1 LLIHGLCFAAE
12 FLARLLNLYVCW
24 NDQNIRPQRG
34 LLQKKEE
41 KPMRISPHWILACLS
56 LCLAQPLAAQD
67 KPVEYV
73 PTNLSD
79 TVTMVKGQGG
89 NIAVSAGADGVFII
103 DDQLK
108 PLTDQLIAAIRK
120 IDDRPVRFVIN
131 THYHGDHVGGNE
143 TLGKTGSVIIAHDNI
158 RRRMS
163 SDQFNHFFNDTTP
176 AYPAGSLPVVTFND
190 RVTLHLNG
198 ESVAVHH
205 VPRGH
210 TDGDSIV
217 HFPASN
223 VLHMG
228 DIYFNGLYP
237 YVDLDGGGSIQGMIA
252 AVELGLDLAD
262 DQTRIIPGHGALSNR
277 AELQAYHDFLT
288 KARDNVQ
295 ALVDQG
301 LDLEQ
306 AIAAQPT
313 AEWDEALGG
322 VWITPPQFVT
332 FIFNSLTGVDR
343 YTAPASQETDTE

>member
-1 LLIHGLCFAAE
+1 MICT
-12 FLARLLNLYVCW
+12 
-24 NDQNIRPQRG
+24 
-34 LLQKKEE
+34 
-41 KPMRISPHWILACLS
+41 RILTLACLS
-56 LCLAQPLAAQD
+56 MLFAPVLAAQD

-73 PTNLSD
+73 PTPLSD

-103 DDQLK
+103 DDQLQ
-108 PLTDQLIAAIRK
+108 PLTDQLLAAIRR

-143 TLGKTGSVIIAHDNI
+143 SLGKAGSVIIAHDNI
-158 RRRMS
+158 RRRMN
-163 SDQFNHFFNDTTP
+163 SDQFNSFFDSTTP
-176 AYPAGSLPVVTFND
+176 AYPPASLPVVTFND

-228 DIYFNGLYP
+228 DIFFNGLYP
-237 YVDLDGGGSIQGMIA
+237 YIDLDGGGSVQGMIG
-252 AVELGLDLAD
+252 AVELGLGLAD
-262 DQTRIIPGHGALSNR
+262 AQTRIIPGHGALSNR
-277 AELQAYHDFLT
+277 TELQAYHDFLV

-295 ALVDQG
+295 ALIDQG
-301 LDLEQ
+301 RDLEQ
-306 AIAAQPT
+306 AIAAKPT
-313 AEWDEALGG
+313 AEWDESLGG
-322 VWITPPQFVT
+322 VWIKPAQFVT
-332 FIFNSLTGVDR
+332 FIYNSLSGVDH
-343 YTAPASQETDTE
+343 YTAPASQETETE

>member
-1 LLIHGLCFAAE
+1 MTLRNLESVMTSNTIRTFRIASASLLAL
-12 FLARLLNLYVCW
+12 
-24 NDQNIRPQRG
+24 
-34 LLQKKEE
+34 
-41 KPMRISPHWILACLS
+41 ILAGS
-56 LCLAQPLAAQD
+56 LAAQD

-73 PTNLSD
+73 PTQLSD

-108 PLTDQLIAAIRK
+108 PLTEQLLAAIRK

-143 TLGKTGSVIIAHDNI
+143 ALGATGSVIIAHDNI

-163 SDQFNHFFNDTTP
+163 TDQFNNFFNNTTP
-176 AYPAGSLPVVTFND
+176 AYPPESLPVVTFND

-198 ESVAVHH
+198 ESVTVHH

-217 HFPASN
+217 HFPVSN
-223 VLHMG
+223 VVHMG
-228 DIYFNGLYP
+228 DIFFNGLYP
-237 YVDLDGGGSIQGMIA
+237 YIDLDGGGSIQGMIG
-252 AVELGLDLAD
+252 AVELGLSLAD
-262 DQTRIIPGHGALSNR
+262 DQTRIIPGHGTLSNR
-277 AELQAYHDFLT
+277 TELQAYHEFLA
-288 KARDNVQ
+288 KARANVQ

-301 LDLEQ
+301 LGLEQ
-306 AIAAQPT
+306 VIAAQPT

-322 VWITPPQFVT
+322 VWITPQQFVT
-332 FIFNSLTGVDR
+332 FIYNSLTGVDH
-343 YTAPASQETDTE
+343 YTAPPSQDTDTE

>member
-1 LLIHGLCFAAE
+1 M
-12 FLARLLNLYVCW
+12 
-24 NDQNIRPQRG
+24 IRT
-34 LLQKKEE
+34 
-41 KPMRISPHWILACLS
+41 HFTTLACLS
-56 LCLAQPLAAQD
+56 MLFAPLLAAQD

-73 PTNLSD
+73 PTQLSD

-103 DDQLK
+103 DDQLQ
-108 PLTDQLIAAIRK
+108 PLTDQLLAAIRK

-143 TLGKTGSVIIAHDNI
+143 SLGKTGSVIIAHDNI
-158 RRRMS
+158 RRRMN
-163 SDQFNHFFNDTTP
+163 SDQFNSFFDRTTP
-176 AYPAGSLPVVTFND
+176 AYPPASLPVVTFNE

-228 DIYFNGLYP
+228 DIFFNGLYP
-237 YVDLDGGGSIQGMIA
+237 YIDLDGGGSIQGMID
-252 AVELGLDLAD
+252 AVDLGLSLAD
-262 DQTRIIPGHGALSNR
+262 QQTRIIPGHGMLSNR
-277 AELQAYHDFLT
+277 TELQAYHDFLV

-295 ALVDQG
+295 ALIDQG

-306 AIAAQPT
+306 TVAAKPT
-313 AEWDEALGG
+313 AEWDAALGG
-322 VWITPPQFVT
+322 VWIKPEQLVT
-332 FIFNSLTGVDR
+332 FIYNSLTGVDH
-343 YTAPASQETDTE
+343 YTAPASQDTDTE